1 MALEQNPFKEQ
12 QGSLSFNATI
22 TGITTDVVGG
32 YYPMARDDDRYR
44 VGAAGHAHRA
54 GGAA

>member
-12 QGSLSFNATI
+12 EGSLSFNATI

-32 YYPMARDDDRYR
+32 DYPMARDDHGYR
-44 VGAAGHAHRA
+44 IGAAGHAHGA